1 MKEIKDYVTGGERPF
16 FAEHDLLLDNV
27 TVLAGESALKE

>member
-1 MKEIKDYVTGGERPF
+1 MKEIKDFETGGERPF

-27 TVLAGESALKE
+27 TIHAGE